1 MRTLTFMSLR
11 ALPVAL
17 LLLLTVAS
25 GPARADDL
33 SYGYTPAP
41 GPNENPAVLIT
52 PNRTVASLF
61 VSITAGSKTIETTKK
76 NCAEGVQLRIEWPR
90 DTKVTHA
97 DVFLRASFSDGSVT
111 ETTIPIDYAFKGQLS
126 VDLSHATA
134 DIAERTVTVA
144 VSAPVNQA
152 DIVAYGAHKAELD
165 RSSIAISGGPG
176 TVTVPFVGDPAE
188 VVILDVTLRNDS
200 AYAGFTYSP
209 WFLDIPHEDVLFASD
224 SAEIASDQ
232 AYKLQATLEQLN
244 DVVDKYGS
252 MVPVK
257 LYIAGCTDT
266 VGDSGHNSELSARR
280 ADAIARWLRAN
291 GFKYP
296 VFTFGFGESLLAL
309 PTGDGVDNA
318 ANRRALYMVGANPP
332 PAGSGVPGVGWRAVK

>member
-1 MRTLTFMSLR
+1 MPISLR
-11 ALPVAL
+11 ALRTAALLTLLALAPVA
-17 LLLLTVAS
+17 
-25 GPARADDL
+25 ARADDL

-41 GPNENPAVLIT
+41 GPGENPAVMIT
-52 PNRTVASLF
+52 PNRTVASMY
-61 VSITAGSKTIETTKK
+61 VEIVAGSKTIETTRK
-76 NCAEGVQLRIEWPR
+76 NCAEGAVVRIEWPR

-97 DVFLRASFSDGSVT
+97 DVFIRASFADGSVT
-111 ETTIPIDYAFKGQLS
+111 ETSIPIDYTFKGQLS
-126 VDLSHATA
+126 VDLSRASA
-134 DIAERTVTVA
+134 DIAARTVTVA
-144 VSAPVNQA
+144 VSAPVTQA

-165 RSSIAISGGPG
+165 RSSVPLSGGPG
-176 TVTVPFVGDPAE
+176 TVTVPFVGDPSE

-224 SAEIASDQ
+224 SATIAPDQ
-232 AYKLQATLEQLN
+232 AYKLQATLAQLN

-266 VGDSGHNSELSARR
+266 VGDSGHNSELSGRR

-291 GFKYP
+291 GFNYP
-296 VFTFGFGESLLAL
+296 VYTYGFGESLLAVS
-309 PTGDGVDNA
+309 TGDGVDNA